1 MTSHQPG
8 TPEPRPA
15 LSQAWMLVL
24 PVTLLI
30 LLGLAGLRGA
40 VAAPRWDGPL
50 RHDGLIIGLALEAV
64 LGVLLAGMLWRRSA
78 VSRATQLSGA
88 PVNEVAAKLRG
99 ALIFVL
105 GAGMFAVAVATVDT
119 LHLRVPAAKTPPV
132 SLPSVKPAVR
142 PTAHQ
147 PPAASFHF
155 PVTAILYGL
164 LIVVLVAAVLLSM
177 WWARRF
183 RLSAG
188 GRSGDFIAEDPQDP
202 EDLREAVGSGR
213 SALRT
218 IDDARAAIIACYVAM
233 ESSLAERGATRAVA
247 DTPDEL
253 LARVTASGLVR
264 GTATARL
271 TVLFYEARFSSHP
284 MDRGQ
289 RDAAERALDELA
301 AALAEPAEAGT
312 TS

>member
-1 MTSHQPG
+1 
-8 TPEPRPA
+8 
-15 LSQAWMLVL
+15 MLVL

-30 LLGLAGLRGA
+30 LLGLAGLRGS
-40 VAAPRWDGPL
+40 VTAPRWDGPL
-50 RHDGLIIGLALEAV
+50 RHHGPIVGLALEVV
-64 LGVLLAGMLWRRSA
+64 LGVLLAGMLWRRSS
-78 VSRATQLSGA
+78 VSRAAQLSGA

-105 GAGMFAVAVATVDT
+105 GAGMIAVLVAIIDT
-119 LHLRVPAAKTPPV
+119 LHLRVPVTKLRTV
-132 SLPSVKPAVR
+132 TRPSVKPAVR
-142 PTAHQ
+142 PTGRAS
-147 PPAASFHF
+147 PAASFHL
-155 PVTAILYGL
+155 PLTAILYGL
-164 LIVVLVAAVLLSM
+164 LIVVLVAAVLLSL

-183 RLSAG
+183 RLSSG
-188 GRSGDFIAEDPQDP
+188 GRAGDFIAEDPQDP

-213 SALRT
+213 SALQA

-233 ESSLAERGATRAVA
+233 ENSLAERGAARSVA

-301 AALAEPAEAGT
+301 AVLAAPAGT
-312 TS
+312 GASS